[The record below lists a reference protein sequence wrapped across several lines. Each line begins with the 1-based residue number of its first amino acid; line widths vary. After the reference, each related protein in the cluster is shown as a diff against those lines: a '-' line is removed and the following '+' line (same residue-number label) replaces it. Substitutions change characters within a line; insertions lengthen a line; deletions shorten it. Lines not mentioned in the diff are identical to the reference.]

1 MVGGEERVYAKVK
14 DLLLTMGSSAVLVGK
29 IGNGNV
35 AKLVNQVVVALNIA
49 AVSEAFVLASKTGV
63 DPGKVYTAIRGG
75 LAGSTML
82 DAKVPRI
89 LKDDFQPGFRIEL
102 HIKDLKNAIETA
114 HAVGVS
120 VPLSSQVMEIMQA
133 LKVDEREKDNHGG
146 LIQYYEKLAG
156 IEVRECAVDN

>member
-1 MVGGEERVYAKVK
+1 MLDAPVSGGEPKAIDGTLAIMVGGEERVYAKVK

-102 HIKDLKNAIETA
+102 HIKDLKMLLKQ
-114 HAVGVS
+114 HMRLGF
-120 VPLSSQVMEIMQA
+120 PFPSQA
-133 LKVDEREKDNHGG
+133 RLWKSCKH
-146 LIQYYEKLAG
+146 
-156 IEVRECAVDN
+156 